1 MFFTRD
7 FIVRST
13 SRYASNTVECGIL
26 AGSLFFAS
34 LFSGSPVAR
43 GEDWMRF
50 RGDNGS
56 GVAQSSKAL
65 PVEFSDTKNLQW
77 KVDLPGPGHS
87 CPIVVGDKVLVTC
100 WSGYGT
106 SEGEGDQAALKR
118 HLICFSKSDG
128 QKLWE
133 QTVAARLP
141 EDQYGGMFAEH
152 GYASHTPVSDGES
165 VYAFFGKSG
174 VHAYS
179 LDGKPLWQAMV
190 GDGLDPRRWGS
201 SCSPI
206 VVGDLVIV
214 LASAESQTLYGLNK
228 KIGEVVWKKDAE
240 GFAGTWGTPIVVE
253 NPQGEKELVVG
264 VPYEV
269 WSFAPESGKFR
280 WYVSVADSDS
290 YCSSV
295 IADQGVVYS
304 VEGRNGGGYAMR
316 TGGSGDVT
324 KSNLVWEKPL
334 RNRIGTPVLVD
345 GKLFY
350 FGGRIAK
357 CVDAKTGQELFEA
370 RLPQAGSAPAAQA
383 GAAQAGAGARGQGQ
397 GGGGGGGG
405 RRGGGGGMGGQDYS
419 SPVAGDGKI
428 YFVTRSGDIHVIK
441 ASDKFE
447 SLAVNRLTDQPEDF
461 SASPAI
467 SDGRL
472 YIRSSQRLYCVG
484 Q

>member
-1 MFFTRD
+1 M
-7 FIVRST
+7 VA
-13 SRYASNTVECGIL
+13 SRALLVVGIL
-26 AGSLFFAS
+26 FGSFWFL
-34 LFSGSPVAR
+34 GRDRVQ
-43 GEDWMRF
+43 GEDWLRF

-56 GVAQSSKAL
+56 GVAQSTKSL
-65 PVEFSDTKNLQW
+65 PVEFSESKNLKW

-87 CPIVVGDKVLVTC
+87 CPIVVGDKVFVTC

-106 SEGEGDQAALKR
+106 RDGQDDQAALKR
-118 HLICFSKSDG
+118 HLICFSKKDG
-128 QKLWE
+128 GKLWE
-133 QTVAARLP
+133 QTVGASLP

-165 VYAFFGKSG
+165 VFAFFGKSG

-179 LDGKPLWQAMV
+179 LNGKELWKTMV

-214 LASAESQTLYGLNK
+214 LASAESQTLFALNK
-228 KIGEVVWKKDAE
+228 KTGEVVWKKDAE
-240 GFAGTWGTPIVVE
+240 GFGGTWGTPIVVD
-253 NPQGEKELVVG
+253 NPQGEKELVIG

-269 WSFAPESGKFR
+269 WAFEPQTGKFR

-290 YCSSV
+290 YCSSL
-295 IADQGVVYS
+295 IANNGLVYS

-324 KSNLVWEKPL
+324 KANVVWEKPL
-334 RNRIGTPVLVD
+334 RNRIGTPILVD

-350 FGGRIAK
+350 FSGRIAK
-357 CVDAKTGQELFEA
+357 CVDANNGQELFEA
-370 RLPQAGSAPAAQA
+370 RLPQGNSTQAPQS
-383 GAAQAGAGARGQGQ
+383 GGLGRGQ
-397 GGGGGGGG
+397 G
-405 RRGGGGGMGGQDYS
+405 RRGGGGMMGGQDYS
-419 SPVAGDGKI
+419 SPVSGDGKI
-428 YFVTRSGDIHVIK
+428 YYVTRSGDIHVIK
-441 ASDKFE
+441 VADKFE

-467 SDGRL
+467 SDGQL
-472 YIRSSQRLYCVG
+472 FIRSSQRLYCIG
-484 Q
+484 E